1 MADKTFKV
9 IFEIEGGREFT
20 AYTFPGE
27 ALLDAARRVNVAIDA
42 PCGGNGT
49 CGKCR
54 IRLMSGETGA
64 AEDDRGRI
72 GDGPSRFITPEEY
85 ADGFRMACSVR
96 ALSDLRVRIS
106 RGALAYQKNIKV
118 SDMGLVREQR
128 IFADLREQMAALGLE
143 NDPGLETLALRLSL
157 PGIGDAM
164 ADRER
169 LVRGIAAALGLPQAE
184 IDVPLDVLRKLPKN
198 LREANFS
205 VECIIRRD
213 SPRESRG
220 KSPGESGGK
229 CHVLNVYPVPL
240 TEDGMADTG
249 DAAKNGNAAPSG
261 APRIAGLAVD
271 IGTTTVSM
279 LLVDLE
285 TGGMVSTGSAGNGQ
299 IRYGADVI
307 TRIIESTRP
316 GGLERL
322 RAAVTEECT
331 EPLIRGLCEAAGITP
346 DRIYRAAVA
355 ANTTMTHLFL
365 GVPAEHLRLEPYV
378 PAFFNGCAMKGRD
391 IGMSVNPDAEVLV
404 APGIGSYVGGD
415 ITAGVFSSMI
425 FRKETPSLF
434 IDLGTNGELVFGSS
448 EFLFAC
454 ACSAGPAFEGGDIS
468 CGMRATDG
476 AIEACRINADTMEP
490 DAVVIGTAAGQK
502 PAGICGSGLID
513 LIGELFRC
521 GIINARGKFI
531 REGRRVQRDEYGIG
545 RYIAAF
551 AEETENGRE
560 VALTETDIDNFIRAK
575 GAIFSAIRTM
585 LAVVEYPIDAIEDVY
600 VAGGIGSGIN
610 MSAAIR
616 IGMFPNLP
624 VEKFHYIGN
633 SSMLGAYA
641 MVSSR
646 KAAEMVTGI
655 AEGITYLELSSHP
668 GYMDEFVAAC
678 FLPHTDANLF

>member
-9 IFEIEGGREFT
+9 VFELEGAEGAGGGREIA
-20 AYTFPGE
+20 AYALPGE
-27 ALLDAARRVNVAIDA
+27 SLLDAARRAGVAIDA

-54 IRLMSGETGA
+54 VRLLAGETGA
-64 AEDDRGRI
+64 AENDRGGI
-72 GDGPSRFITPEEY
+72 GDGPGRFIGPEEY
-85 ADGFRMACSVR
+85 SGGIRMACAVR
-96 ALSDLRVRIS
+96 ALSDLRVGIS

-118 SDMGLVREQR
+118 SDMEGFREQR
-128 IFADLREQMAALGLE
+128 IFAALREEMAALGLG
-143 NDPGLETLALRLSL
+143 NDPGLEAVRVSLS
-157 PGIGDAM
+157 PPEIGDAM

-169 LVRGIAAALGLPQAE
+169 LVRGIAAALDVPETG
-184 IDVPLDVLRKLPKN
+184 IDVPLDVLRRLPGV
-198 LREANFS
+198 LREAGFS
-205 VECIIRRD
+205 VECVV
-213 SPRESRG
+213 RG
-220 KSPGESGGK
+220 GGESGGGRQI
-229 CHVLNVYPVPL
+229 LNVYPAPP
-240 TEDGMADTG
+240 GG
-249 DAAKNGNAAPSG
+249 GAAAGTAAEAG
-261 APRIAGLAVD
+261 AGGRPGTARIAGLAVD

-285 TGGMVSTGSAGNGQ
+285 TGEMISTGSAGNGQ

-307 TRIIESTRP
+307 NRIIESARP

-322 RAAVTEECT
+322 RAAVTGECT
-331 EPLIRGLCEAAGITP
+331 EPLILGLCEKAGIAP

-365 GVPAEHLRLEPYV
+365 GVPAEYLRLEPYV
-378 PAFFNGCAMKGRD
+378 PAFFEGKTLRGRD
-391 IGMSVNPDAEVLV
+391 TGMSVNPEAEILI
-404 APGIGSYVGGD
+404 APSIGSYVGGD

-425 FRKETPSLF
+425 FKKETPSLF
-434 IDLGTNGELVFGSS
+434 IDLGTNGELVFGSA
-448 EFLFAC
+448 EFLFSC

-476 AIEACRINADTMEP
+476 AIEACGIDAGTMEP
-490 DAVVIGTAAGQK
+490 DVTVVGNAAGQR
-502 PAGICGSGLID
+502 PAGLCGSGLID

-521 GIINARGKFI
+521 GIINSRGKFI
-531 REGRRVQRDEYGIG
+531 REGRRIKHDEYGVG

-551 AEETENGRE
+551 AEETGAGRE

-624 VEKFHYIGN
+624 LEKFHYIGN

-641 MVSSR
+641 MMSSR
-646 KAAEMVTGI
+646 RAAEMVTSI
-655 AEGITYLELSSHP
+655 AGGITYLELSSYP

-678 FLPHTDANLF
+678 FLPHTDASLFEAAE

>member
-9 IFEIEGGREFT
+9 IFEIEGGKEFT
-20 AYTFPGE
+20 TYTFPGE
-27 ALLDAARRVNVAIDA
+27 ALLDAARRANVAIDA

-54 IRLMSGETGA
+54 IRLVSGETDA
-64 AEDDRGRI
+64 AEDDRGQI
-72 GDGPSRFITPEEY
+72 GGGPSRFISAEEY

-96 ALSDLRVRIS
+96 ALSDLRVYVS

-118 SDMGLVREQR
+118 SDMGLIREQQ
-128 IFADLREQMAALGLE
+128 IFAGLRGEMAALGLG
-143 NDPGLETLALRLSL
+143 NDPGLETLALRL
-157 PGIGDAM
+157 PPPEIGDAT

-169 LVRGIAAALGLPQAE
+169 LVRGISAALGVPQDE
-184 IDVPLDVLRKLPKN
+184 IDIPLDVLRKLPQN

-205 VECIIRRD
+205 VECVLC
-213 SPRESRG
+213 RETG
-220 KSPGESGGK
+220 GESGGR
-229 CHVLNVYPVPL
+229 CRVLNVYPAPL
-240 TEDGMADTG
+240 PEGQADGDG
-249 DAAKNGNAAPSG
+249 GQPG
-261 APRIAGLAVD
+261 APKIAGLAID

-285 TGGMVSTGSAGNGQ
+285 TGDMLSTGSAGNGQ

-316 GGLERL
+316 GGLDRL
-322 RAAVTEECT
+322 RNAVTEECT
-331 EPLIRGLCEAAGITP
+331 EPLIRGLCEKAGITP

-365 GVPAEHLRLEPYV
+365 GVPAEYLRLEPYI
-378 PAFFNGCAMKGRD
+378 PAFFEGRTMRGKD
-391 IGMSVNPDAEVLV
+391 IGMGVNPDAEVLI
-404 APGIGSYVGGD
+404 APSIGSYVGGD

-434 IDLGTNGELVFGSS
+434 VDLGTNGELVFGSA

-476 AIEACRINADTMEP
+476 AIEACRIDAGTMEP
-490 DAVVIGTAAGQK
+490 DAAIVGASGQK
-502 PAGICGSGLID
+502 PAGLCGSGLID
-513 LIGELFRC
+513 IIGELFRC
-521 GIINARGKFI
+521 RIINSRGKFV
-531 REGRRVQRDEYGIG
+531 REGRRVQHDEYGVG

-551 AEETENGRE
+551 AEETDAGRE

-585 LAVVEYPIDAIEDVY
+585 LAIVDYPIDAIEDVY

-610 MSAAIR
+610 MGAAIR

-646 KAAEMVTGI
+646 KAAEMVTSI
-655 AEGITYLELSSHP
+655 AGGITYLELSSYP

-678 FLPHTDANLF
+678 FLPHTDASLFQL

>member
-1 MADKTFKV
+1 MADKTFKIV
-9 IFEIEGGREFT
+9 FEIEGGGEIAAR
-20 AYTFPGE
+20 TFPGE
-27 ALLDAARRVNVAIDA
+27 ALLDAARRANVAIDA

-54 IRLMSGETGA
+54 VRLLAGETGA
-64 AEDDRGRI
+64 AENDRGRI
-72 GDGPSRFITPEEY
+72 GDGPSRFISPEEY
-85 ADGFRMACSVR
+85 AGGFRTACSVR
-96 ALSDLRVRIS
+96 ALSDLRVFIS
-106 RGALAYQKNIKV
+106 RGALAYRKNIKV
-118 SDMGLVREQR
+118 SDLGVFREQR
-128 IFADLREQMAALGLE
+128 IFAGLRGEMADLGLGNDLGLE
-143 NDPGLETLALRLSL
+143 TIRLQLS
-157 PGIGDAM
+157 PPEIGDAM

-169 LVRGIAAALGLPQAE
+169 LVRGIAAALGVPETKIA
-184 IDVPLDVLRKLPKN
+184 VPLDVLRKLPRI
-198 LREANFS
+198 LREAGFN
-205 VECIIRRD
+205 VECVIR
-213 SPRESRG
+213 
-220 KSPGESGGK
+220 GEAGG
-229 CHVLNVYPVPL
+229 HQILNVYPVLPAG
-240 TEDGMADTG
+240 TDAAG
-249 DAAKNGNAAPSG
+249 DALAG
-261 APRIAGLAVD
+261 AGGQLGTPCIAGLAID

-285 TGGMVSTGSAGNGQ
+285 TGDMISTGSAGNGQ

-322 RAAVTEECT
+322 RAAVTGECT
-331 EPLIRGLCEAAGITP
+331 EPLIHGLCEKAGIAP
-346 DRIYRAAVA
+346 DRIYRVAVA

-378 PAFFNGCAMKGRD
+378 PAFFEGRD
-391 IGMSVNPDAEVLV
+391 IRGKDIGMGVNPEAEVLI
-404 APGIGSYVGGD
+404 APSIGSYVGGD

-434 IDLGTNGELVFGSS
+434 IDLGTNGELVFGSA
-448 EFLFAC
+448 EFLFSC

-476 AIEACRINADTMEP
+476 AIEACGINADTMEP
-490 DAVVIGTAAGQK
+490 DAAIVGNAAGQK
-502 PAGICGSGLID
+502 PAGLCGSGLID

-521 GIINARGKFI
+521 GIINSRGKFI
-531 REGRRVQRDEYGIG
+531 REGRRIKHDEYGVG

-551 AEETENGRE
+551 AEETDTGRE

-585 LAVVEYPIDAIEDVY
+585 LAAVEYPVDAIEDVY

-624 VEKFHYIGN
+624 LEKFHYIGN

-641 MVSSR
+641 MTSSR
-646 KAAEMVTGI
+646 KATEMVTGI
-655 AEGITYLELSSHP
+655 AGGITYLELSSYP

-678 FLPHTDANLF
+678 FLPHTDASLFQLSE